1 MNVGGFEMP
10 AAFESCVKTINGPDK
25 RYGLA
30 KGEYLHVCLLKGNWY
45 RGEVK
50 KKQSKKGEN

>member
-1 MNVGGFEMP
+1 MP
-10 AAFESCVKTINGPDK
+10 AAFENCVKNGGSVKTINGPDK